1 MKEETIRQI
10 NREAVSVC
18 MASYNGAFY
27 IKQQIESILPQLG
40 QEDEL
45 IIVDDCSVDNT
56 IEIISS
62 IPDNRIQL
70 HRNISN
76 KGVVKTFE
84 EAVRL
89 AKNEFVF
96 LADQDDIW
104 TENRVD
110 RMLQV
115 IKNFPFMLVTGN
127 FISIDEQGKRLD
139 IVPAS
144 IRARDSGAYAWNI
157 YNIFRGKSAYY
168 GCAMAFKRELK
179 EIILPFP
186 EYMESHDAW
195 IAMAANLLKSNIH
208 LEYIVLKH
216 RLHNNNVTKSHRS
229 LGKKL
234 YSRILFARAMGELT
248 MRITKYRMKQGD
260 E

>member
-1 MKEETIRQI
+1 MKEVTMRQI
-10 NREAVSVC
+10 NRESVSVC

-45 IIVDDCSVDNT
+45 IIVDDCSVDDT
-56 IEIISS
+56 IEVILS

-84 EAVRL
+84 EAVCL

-104 TENRVD
+104 TENRVE

-115 IKNFPFMLVTGN
+115 LQHIQRKICLL
-127 FISIDEQGKRLD
+127 RLRYG
-139 IVPAS
+139 IQE
-144 IRARDSGAYAWNI
+144 RAERDY
-157 YNIFRGKSAYY
+157 
-168 GCAMAFKRELK
+168 
-179 EIILPFP
+179 
-186 EYMESHDAW
+186 
-195 IAMAANLLKSNIH
+195 
-208 LEYIVLKH
+208 
-216 RLHNNNVTKSHRS
+216 
-229 LGKKL
+229 
-234 YSRILFARAMGELT
+234 LT
-248 MRITKYRMKQGD
+248 FS
-260 E
+260 

>member
-1 MKEETIRQI
+1 MIR
-10 NREAVSVC
+10 ASVA
-18 MASYNGAFY
+18 MVTYNGENY
-27 IKQQIESILPQLG
+27 VREQIESILASMGEQ
-40 QEDEL
+40 DEL
-45 IIVDDCSVDNT
+45 IVSDDGSTDRTVEIVKEYQEKDPRICVIKGPGKGIKQNVGCAL
-56 IEIISS
+56 SS
-62 IPDNRIQL
+62 C
-70 HRNISN
+70 
-76 KGVVKTFE
+76 KGKYI
-84 EAVRL
+84 
-89 AKNEFVF
+89 F

-104 TENRVD
+104 TENRVE

-139 IVPAS
+139 IVPDR
-144 IRARDSGAYAWNI
+144 IRARDSCAYVWNI
-157 YNIFRGKSAYY
+157 YNIFRGKSVYY

-179 EIILPFP
+179 EVILPFP
-186 EYMESHDAW
+186 KYMESHDAW

-216 RLHNNNVTKSHRS
+216 RIHDNNVTKSHRG

-234 YSRILFARAMGELT
+234 YSRILFARAMGEL
-248 MRITKYRMKQGD
+248 MIRIIKYRIKQGD

>member
-1 MKEETIRQI
+1 MKRVTTRQI
-10 NREAVSVC
+10 SRKAISVC

-27 IKQQIESILPQLG
+27 IRQQIESILPQLS

-45 IIVDDCSVDNT
+45 IIVDDCSVDCT

-70 HRNISN
+70 HRNVSN

-89 AKNEFVF
+89 AKNEYIF

-104 TENRVD
+104 TENRVEK
-110 RMLQV
+110 MLQV
-115 IKNFPFMLVTGN
+115 IMNFPFRLVTGN
-127 FISIDEQGKRLD
+127 FISIDMQGKRLYTISD
-139 IVPAS
+139 R
-144 IRARDSGAYAWNI
+144 IRARESCAYARNI
-157 YNIFRGKSAYY
+157 YNIFRGKSVYY

-186 EYMESHDAW
+186 KYIESHDVW

-216 RLHNNNVTKSHRS
+216 RLHENNVTQSHRG
-229 LGKKL
+229 LGEKL
-234 YSRILFARAMGELT
+234 YSRILFVRAMGEL
-248 MRITKYRMKQGD
+248 MIRIIKYRIKKGD